1 MAAAALEQITHH
13 GTSIW
18 LDDLSRSR
26 LLLSDEK
33 SLLHLTRTANVVGV
47 TTNPAIF
54 ANALKDASTYQ
65 EAIAALRGRS
75 ATEAIRQITTEDV
88 RTACDQLR
96 DIFDRSAGV
105 DGRVSI
111 EVDPRLAHEQGAT
124 VAQAHELWNEVDR
137 KNLFIKVP
145 ATKAGLPAIT
155 ELTRAGIS
163 VNVTLI
169 FSLERYREV
178 LLAYLLG
185 LEERL
190 AEGKTLE
197 GIQSVASFFVSRVDS
212 AIDPLLDGIADPR
225 ARALRGKAAVANAR
239 LAYRI
244 FEEVSATSRWQEIA
258 HAGGAA
264 QRPLWASTGVKDK
277 AYDPAKY
284 VVELIA
290 PATVNTMPE
299 STIHAAKNFSGEI
312 GNTIAGSYSQAD
324 QVFKELAELG
334 ISYDSVVT
342 ELERDGIIKFV
353 DAWEALIETI
363 SEQLSRSNHER

>member
-155 ELTRAGIS
+155 EVTRAGIS

-244 FEEVSATSRWQEIA
+244 FEEVSATSRWQQIA
-258 HAGGAA
+258 NAGGAA
-264 QRPLWASTGVKDK
+264 QRPLWASTGVKD
-277 AYDPAKY
+277 PAFPADMY
-284 VVELIA
+284 VMGLVVDGC
-290 PATVNTMPE
+290 VNTMPE
-299 STIHAAKNFSGEI
+299 ATLRASADSTNFRGDTVTGTQDASKAVWASLE
-312 GNTIAGSYSQAD
+312 A
-324 QVFKELAELG
+324 LG
-334 ISYDSVVT
+334 ISETEVCLHLEDEGVAKFEQSWT
-342 ELERDGIIKFV
+342 ELLDTVTR
-353 DAWEALIETI
+353 ALEAA
-363 SEQLSRSNHER
+363 RA

>member
-1 MAAAALEQITHH
+1 MATPSTTLERIARE

-26 LLLSDEK
+26 LVINDEK
-33 SLLHLTRTANVVGV
+33 SLLHLTRMANVVGV

-54 ANALKDASTYQ
+54 SNALTDASTYR
-65 EAIAALRGRS
+65 EAISALRGRP
-75 ATEAIRQITTEDV
+75 ADEAIRHITTDDV
-88 RTACDQLR
+88 RTACDQLQE
-96 DIFDRSAGV
+96 IYERSAGV

-111 EVDPRLAHEQGAT
+111 EVDPRLAHEESAT
-124 VAQAHELWNEVDR
+124 IAQAHELWNEVNR

-155 ELTRAGIS
+155 SLIRAGIS

-178 LLAYLLG
+178 LLAYIAG
-185 LEERL
+185 LEARL
-190 AEGKTLE
+190 SDGKNLD
-197 GIQSVASFFVSRVDS
+197 GIQSVASFFVSRVDT
-212 AIDPLLDGIADPR
+212 AIDPLLDGISDPH
-225 ARALRGKAAVANAR
+225 ARDLRGKAAVANAR

-244 FEEVSATSRWQEIA
+244 FEEECRTNRWRQLA
-258 HAGGAA
+258 QAGGAV

-290 PATVNTMPE
+290 PSTVNTMPE
-299 STIHAAKNFSGEI
+299 STIHAARNFTGEI
-312 GNTIAGSYSQAD
+312 TNSISGSYSEAD
-324 QVFKELAELG
+324 QLFRELAGLG
-334 ISYDSVVT
+334 ISYDSVVA
-342 ELERDGIIKFV
+342 ELERDGIAKFIA
-353 DAWEALIETI
+353 AWEALIATI
-363 SEQLSRSNHER
+363 SAQL